1 MYLDCFKCY
10 GKPYLRVVENYTT
23 YENGIKKQKRKT
35 IKNLGYLE
43 KYDDGQPD
51 FINRMKQK
59 LKNGELLIDGI
70 NPNEFRARA
79 KLFNNAFYD
88 ESIGDY
94 RFLNPKNI
102 GYFFLVNIYNQLG
115 LGDMMRRIKS
125 DSKIEYDLNGLL
137 KLFVFGRILN
147 PQSKKKIFEEKDEY
161 CYFIYYLVECI

>member
-1 MYLDCFKCY
+1 MFVYLDCFKCY

-51 FINRMKQK
+51 FINRMKKK

-88 ESIGDY
+88 ESISDY

-102 GYFFLVNIYNQLG
+102 
-115 LGDMMRRIKS
+115 
-125 DSKIEYDLNGLL
+125 
-137 KLFVFGRILN
+137 
-147 PQSKKKIFEEKDEY
+147 
-161 CYFIYYLVECI
+161 C